1 MPLTEDRKNISHRL
15 YTALLLPLKDNLEI
29 DEAGLRKL
37 VRYYVNHR
45 FAKVGG
51 LIANPEAGEVAY
63 LTREEKR
70 RVLEIVMEEAAGKLP
85 VLAGTFAWTTS
96 ETVQTA
102 RDAKA
107 MGVTGI
113 FVIPPAGSMDV
124 SIAWDPIRYPEVWL
138 DQIKEQDSA
147 VDLPIFTHPVANH
160 SQPWGIGLPLE
171 PTLKFCRE
179 VPNIVG
185 WKTTYAYPG
194 HRLLARAMR
203 QEAPNVALL
212 CSSSHFF
219 HEYLAVGNF
228 DGTISGSWN
237 YALEPMLDHIEAFQ
251 RNDLVA
257 ARKIWDGGM
266 ARLHEYI
273 YSEPGRLH
281 IRYKI
286 AAWLRGLIDSPVMRP
301 PMPKPRPEEIR
312 TIAAL
317 LKTTGIDVIQT
328 AAASLSA
335 WLSPTRLHGTEKLS

>member
-1 MPLTEDRKNISHRL
+1 MALTDAQRKEVSHKF
-15 YTALLLPLKDNLEI
+15 YTALVLPLKADASV
-29 DEAGLRKL
+29 DEAGLRRL
-37 VRYYVNHR
+37 VSYYVKHR
-45 FAKVGG
+45 FAAVGG
-51 LIANPEAGEVAY
+51 LIANAEAGEVFY

-70 RVLEIVMEEAAGKLP
+70 RVLEIVIEEAAGKMP
-85 VLAGTFAWTTS
+85 VLAGTYAWSTK
-96 ETVQTA
+96 ETVDTA
-102 RDAKA
+102 LDAKA
-107 MGVTGI
+107 LGASGI

-124 SIAWDPIRYPEVWL
+124 SMSWDSVKYPEVWL
-138 DQIKEQDSA
+138 DQIKAQDRA
-147 VDLPIFTHPVANH
+147 VDLPIFTHPVTAL

-194 HRLLARAMR
+194 HRILARAMR
-203 QEAPNVALL
+203 QHAPGVALL
-212 CSSSHFF
+212 CSSAHFF
-219 HEYLAVGNF
+219 HEYLAIGNL

-257 ARKIWDGGM
+257 ARQIWDGGM

-286 AAWLRGLIDSPVMRP
+286 AAWLRGLIELPFMRE
-301 PMPKPRPEEIR
+301 PMPKPRAEEINAIR
-312 TIAAL
+312 QLMLDARFEVVHTANDIAA
-317 LKTTGIDVIQT
+317 
-328 AAASLSA
+328 A
-335 WLSPTRLHGTEKLS
+335 